1 MKDKRRMVRKT
12 RVHPVKA
19 GRGQRAIRS
28 PEGFPNIH
36 KVIEQET
43 ISLQDVL
50 WVARAMG
57 GSQEAVEYF
66 MSKRFIEFDD
76 LTPEEM
82 TNRGRGKEVVGVLLN
97 VAEGAL
103 G

>member
-12 RVHPVKA
+12 WVHPVKA

-28 PEGFPNIH
+28 PEEFRSIH
-36 KVIEQET
+36 KVFEQET
-43 ISLQDVL
+43 ITLQDVR
-50 WVARAMG
+50 WVARAVG
-57 GSQEAVEYF
+57 GSQEAVEHF
-66 MSKRFIEFDD
+66 MSRRFVEFDD

-103 G
+103 S